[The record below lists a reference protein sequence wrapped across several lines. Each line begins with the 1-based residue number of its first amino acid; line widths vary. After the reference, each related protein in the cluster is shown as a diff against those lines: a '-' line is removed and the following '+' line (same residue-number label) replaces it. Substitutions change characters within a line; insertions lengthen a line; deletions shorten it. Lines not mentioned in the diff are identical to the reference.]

1 MKKLIHK
8 ILCIKVS
15 RVIRFWND
23 PENSI
28 AVQSVALRA
37 QRLELPTE
45 GVNLLAEIRMEAI
58 QAALKQH

>member
-28 AVQSVALRA
+28 AVQSLYLFGMRLCDVGTRRA
-37 QRLELPTE
+37 TKREFMKSL
-45 GVNLLAEIRMEAI
+45 NYY
-58 QAALKQH
+58 